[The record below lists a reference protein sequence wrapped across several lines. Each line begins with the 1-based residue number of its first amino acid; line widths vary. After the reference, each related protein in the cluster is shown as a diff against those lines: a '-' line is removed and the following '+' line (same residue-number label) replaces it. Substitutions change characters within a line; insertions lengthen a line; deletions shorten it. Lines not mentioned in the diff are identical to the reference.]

1 MLIDAAILHEL
12 LLIVLSTVTNLRQIV
27 LDEIECDI
35 EDAGWFP
42 EGYEVLVV
50 ALVSKGLIADRHDEK
65 DEINENYEKLMV
77 EYLSLLYIILC
88 KNSKKN

>member
-1 MLIDAAILHEL
+1 MLFTPAATDLPHVLIDAAILHEL

-27 LDEIECDI
+27 LDEIERDI

-65 DEINENYEKLMV
+65 DETNGNNE
-77 EYLSLLYIILC
+77 
-88 KNSKKN
+88 